1 MSDVHIEQYYHRY
14 CFCVYSKFVHQP
26 RCPVVAGLHDG
37 RSTPRDKKNKLV
49 LGYLSLLLLLF

>member
-26 RCPVVAGLHDG
+26 RCPVVVGLHDG
-37 RSTPRDKKNKLV
+37 RSTPRDKKTNLY
-49 LGYLSLLLLLF
+49 LGT